1 MFSRKAHGDVKKS
14 TQKVLDPKKD
24 VLTRLKHLRTLLDTL
39 ERSELK
45 QFFETNYS
53 QIYFIFFENLFT
65 LESSLKQKGN
75 KSQREELDSILFVF
89 EKILQLL
96 PEKINNRWQFHS
108 IGSILKKLLHTGNSV
123 KIRSEGIRLY
133 LLWLQALQE
142 NSSDEQ
148 LTLFACLVPGFPA
161 VSSQIGPCTL
171 ETLINPSYNLSDV
184 KIAAEDITPLLPSV
198 LGEKISDDQT
208 LYFLQILLKYM
219 VIQAASLEWKNKD
232 KQESGFKFLFALF
245 KKFYLSHLFP
255 SFTKFTNL
263 YNPVLEIPQMRPK
276 PLYINV
282 TRNNE
287 SVYST
292 RDQYLAARVAFIKW
306 LVTFFLEKKYTATN
320 QNTKNGGEML
330 PKIIQQ
336 SVTANPSTQE
346 KAIELEASGTTEQ
359 DRSHSNSSTLSERRL
374 STSSLC
380 SIEEE
385 HQPVYEMVQRV
396 LFSSQANVNFINEVF
411 HQGFLLPSCE
421 ASAIKKVVKVYRKW
435 ILQEN
440 KPPFMAE
447 PEKSETDD
455 DVVDHPE
462 HLSVLLTDNKET
474 IQQSRHR
481 RTSSWGRT
489 YSFTNAINRGCV
501 FEEENANIQAGIQST
516 LQVFLT
522 NSANVFLLE
531 PCTDVSKILAEQ
543 IDVCKAVL
551 SIYRHMIMEL
561 NMSKKT
567 WEQLLRILLK
577 ITEAIMPKQQDLH
590 NRDIF
595 AEHMAGLLFR
605 TLIVAWIRAN
615 LSVYISRELWDEL
628 LSVLSSLTAWNE
640 LIAEWAKIMD
650 SLTVVLARCV
660 YGLDMNDLPLDKL
673 SEQKEKKQ
681 RGRGVHQDL
690 SKVTGVGRSFSLSWR
705 SQADGTQEHMRFR
718 SATTSG
724 APGVE
729 KARNIVRQKA
739 TAKRSQSISNC
750 VHLYEA
756 LPSTKS
762 VPLLLHTVSSLLP
775 GITHA
780 SSQKL
785 SEDEEFQQPETTPD
799 SEELMCSSTLD
810 QEQKLTHSSSTSD
823 IAERLHSDLIQ
834 GQRREHSASFSSS
847 DSKSATVENRKCEGK
862 ETEAPVILIRRSS
875 SPEDLENKAETLQS
889 SQVRSRLRNKS
900 ESISSEASTDFNG
913 FTETELSLV
922 QWKIFDEDSEVG
934 AVTTDAFDADTVYTW
949 HRLSSSKAATLAGSD
964 TAFPNFTTASAPS
977 HLSTSSTS
985 SMPSE
990 SKDSTPLLDEK
1001 LHQSVLQIPE
1011 DLDSSECLT
1020 DECSIIAGGTLTGWH
1035 ADAAAVLWRRI
1046 LGILGDVN
1054 CICCPKIHALV
1065 FEYLYELWHKLA
1077 KIRDNLGVSLDN
1089 QNSPQ
1094 SPILIPPLRMFVSWL
1109 FKATTL
1115 PNEYKEGR
1123 LQAYRLICDI
1133 MTKRQDVLPNSDFL
1147 VHCYHVI
1154 HRGIVSEDQDVLN
1167 VLAKHCSPR
1176 FFLIGLPGFTMMV
1189 GDFITVATR
1198 VLNSDVV
1205 DAPRYEAQILLGSL
1219 VCFPN
1224 LYQQMS
1230 LLQPVTGASD
1240 IITGNEDIKDYLI
1253 NILIKNARNET
1264 CETAR
1269 CIAMCSLGIWIS
1281 EELVQCTN
1289 HTQVQDALNVLG
1301 VTLKF
1306 SNKVVAEVACDM
1318 LKLLVI
1324 HMERLE
1330 KYESQLP
1337 KKIAEILVATIA
1349 FLLPSAE
1356 HSSVDADKRLIVSLL
1371 LCLLD
1376 WCMAMSV
1383 EALLEPISATL
1394 MEDQMARKAP
1404 LLDYVYR
1411 VLHSCV
1417 YGSHLFTQQSQYLLT
1432 LADVS
1437 STEYDPFLTLGNVKN
1452 SEAAHSYVP
1461 KDFGSLLTI
1470 TESKKRR
1477 NLDWIPLTARM
1488 VMAHL
1493 INHLG
1498 HYPLSGGPAV
1508 LHSLISENHDNP
1520 YIESSDLSAEVFKS
1534 PNLQLFVL
1542 NDSTLISY
1550 LQIPTEVA
1558 FSEKISNSE
1567 PNIPASDVRIIV
1579 RDISG
1584 KYSWDGQILY
1594 GPLSNQLMTV
1604 KNCNTFYSNTT
1615 LIADGQSDPLI
1626 AHCICPEMEHDDL
1639 DHLLENLSNSSPE
1652 CLPHPQLGLSE
1663 PAPLPIGMNHDQERN
1678 IIDAIT
1684 RQNNREEEYIRK
1696 WSRDQCMS
1704 VTSQKESVHH
1714 EPQAQF
1720 YYCRLFLN
1728 DMGMN
1733 SWERRNSFHLLKK
1746 NSKLLR
1752 ELKNLDSRQCRET
1765 HKIAVFYI
1773 MEGQED
1779 KYSILSNTGGSQA
1792 YENLVSGLGW
1802 EIDLST
1808 HCGFMGG
1815 LQRNGSTGQTAPYY
1829 ATSTVEVIF
1838 HVSTRM
1844 PSDSDDSLTKK
1855 LRHLGNDEVH
1865 IIWSEHSRDYRR
1877 GIIPTDFG
1885 DVLIIIYPM
1894 KNCMFYIQILKKP
1907 EVPFF
1912 GPLFDGAIV
1921 NEKLLP
1927 SLVRATGINASRAV
1941 KSLIPLYQ
1949 SFYEERAQ
1957 YVEAIV
1963 QQHKEIMTFED
1974 FAAQV
1979 FCPSPSY
1986 TLSNMESLIM
1996 VVLTFLL
2003 MGMYL
2008 DSQPIS

>member
-24 VLTRLKHLRTLLDTL
+24 VLTRLKHLRALLDTL

-108 IGSILKKLLHTGNSV
+108 IGSILKKLLHTGNSI
-123 KIRSEGIRLY
+123 KIRCEGIRLY

-161 VSSQIGPCTL
+161 VSSRIGPCTL
-171 ETLINPSYNLSDV
+171 DKLINPSYNLTDV

-208 LYFLQILLKYM
+208 LYFLQMLLKYM
-219 VIQAASLEWKNKD
+219 VIQAASLEWKNKE

-263 YNPVLEIPQMRPK
+263 YNPVLEIPQMRQK

-287 SVYST
+287 STFST
-292 RDQYLAARVAFIKW
+292 RDQYLAARVAFINW
-306 LVTFFLEKKYTATN
+306 LVTFFLEKKCTATS
-320 QNTKNGGEML
+320 QSTKNGGEIL

-336 SVTANPSTQE
+336 SVTANPSAQE
-346 KAIELEASGTTEQ
+346 KAIELETNGSSEQ
-359 DRSHSNSSTLSERRL
+359 DRSHSNSSTLSERRP

-380 SIEEE
+380 SVDEE

-396 LFSSQANVNFINEVF
+396 LLSSQANVNFINEVF

-447 PEKSETDD
+447 PEKVETDD
-455 DVVDHPE
+455 DVVDHSE
-462 HLSVLLTDNKET
+462 TLSVTLTVNKET
-474 IQQSRHR
+474 TQQSRHR

-489 YSFTNAINRGCV
+489 YSFTNAITRGCV
-501 FEEENANIQAGIQST
+501 FEEENVNIQAGTQST

-531 PCTDVSKILAEQ
+531 PCTDISKILEEQ

-561 NMSKKT
+561 TMSKKT
-567 WEQLLRILLK
+567 WEQLLRVLLR
-577 ITEAIMPKQQDLH
+577 ITETIMQKQQDSH
-590 NRDIF
+590 KRDIF

-628 LSVLSSLTAWNE
+628 LSVLSSLTTWNE
-640 LIAEWAKIMD
+640 LIIEWAKIMD

-660 YGLDMNDLPLDKL
+660 YSLDMNNLPLDKL

-681 RGRGVHQDL
+681 RGRGVYQDL
-690 SKVTGVGRSFSLSWR
+690 NKVTGVGRSFSLSWR
-705 SQADGTQEHMRFR
+705 SQPDGAQEHMRFR

-739 TAKRSQSISNC
+739 T
-750 VHLYEA
+750 
-756 LPSTKS
+756 
-762 VPLLLHTVSSLLP
+762 
-775 GITHA
+775 
-780 SSQKL
+780 
-785 SEDEEFQQPETTPD
+785 EDEEFQQPESIPD
-799 SEELMCSSTLD
+799 AEELMCGSMLD

-823 IAERLHSDLIQ
+823 IAEQLQSELMQ
-834 GQRREHSASFSSS
+834 GQKWEQSASFNNS
-847 DSKSATVENRKCEGK
+847 DSKTPIVENRKCGDK
-862 ETEAPVILIRRSS
+862 DNETPVIMIRRSS
-875 SPEDLENKAETLQS
+875 SPGDLESNEDTLQS
-889 SQVRSRLRNKS
+889 SQGRHGLRNKS
-900 ESISSEASTDFNG
+900 ESISSETSNDFNS
-913 FTETELSLV
+913 FNETELSV
-922 QWKIFDEDSEVG
+922 TQWKIFDEELKVG
-934 AVTTDAFDADTVYTW
+934 AITDDATDADTAHNW
-949 HRLSSSKAATLAGSD
+949 QRRSSSNTTTLTGSD
-964 TAFPNFTTASAPS
+964 TALPTLSATCAQP
-977 HLSTSSTS
+977 HLSTLSSAFP
-985 SMPSE
+985 MQPE

-1011 DLDSSECLT
+1011 DLDSSECLA
-1020 DECSIIAGGTLTGWH
+1020 DECSIIAGGNLTGWH

-1054 CICCPKIHALV
+1054 CIRCPKIHALV

-1077 KIRDNLGVSLDN
+1077 KIRDNLGISLDN
-1089 QNSPQ
+1089 QISPQ

-1115 PNEYKEGR
+1115 PNEYKEGK
-1123 LQAYRLICDI
+1123 LQAYKLICDI

-1147 VHCYHVI
+1147 VHFYHVI
-1154 HRGIVSEDQDVLN
+1154 HRGIVCEDQDVLN
-1167 VLAKHCSPR
+1167 MLTKHCSPR
-1176 FFLIGLPGFTMMV
+1176 FFLLGLPGFTMMV
-1189 GDFITVATR
+1189 GDFITVATQ
-1198 VLNSDVV
+1198 VLNSDML

-1230 LLQPVTGASD
+1230 LLQPVTGATD
-1240 IITGNEDIKDYLI
+1240 IITGNEDIKDYLV
-1253 NILIKNARNET
+1253 NILMKNARNET

-1289 HTQVQDALNVLG
+1289 HAQVQDALNVLG

-1318 LKLLVI
+1318 LKLLVT
-1324 HMERLE
+1324 HMERLQ
-1330 KYESQLP
+1330 KYDSQLP

-1383 EALLEPISATL
+1383 DALLEPISATL
-1394 MEDQMARKAP
+1394 MEDQLARKAP
-1404 LLDYVYR
+1404 LLDYIYR

-1452 SEAAHSYVP
+1452 SEPTRSYVP
-1461 KDFGSLLTI
+1461 QDFGSLLTV
-1470 TESKKRR
+1470 TESKKKRS
-1477 NLDWIPLTARM
+1477 LDWIPLTARM

-1498 HYPLSGGPAV
+1498 HYPLNGGPAI

-1520 YIESSDLSAEVFKS
+1520 YVESSDLSAEVFKS

-1550 LQIPTEVA
+1550 LQIPTEAVIQ
-1558 FSEKISNSE
+1558 ERISSNE
-1567 PNIPASDVRIIV
+1567 PNVPASDVRVIV

-1584 KYSWDGQILY
+1584 KYSWDGRIQY
-1594 GPLSNQLMTV
+1594 GPPSNQMTSS
-1604 KNCNTFYSNTT
+1604 KNCKASSYSNVS
-1615 LIADGQSDPLI
+1615 LIVNGQPDTHNPDCSSLQK
-1626 AHCICPEMEHDDL
+1626 ERDDL
-1639 DHLLENLSNSSPE
+1639 DQLLEDLSNSSPE

-1663 PAPLPIGMNHDQERN
+1663 PAPLPVGMNHDHERN
-1678 IIDAIT
+1678 IIDAII
-1684 RQNNREEEYIRK
+1684 RQNYQEEEYIRR
-1696 WSRDQCMS
+1696 WSRDHCMS
-1704 VTSQKESVHH
+1704 VASQKESIHH
-1714 EPQAQF
+1714 EPRAPF

-1779 KYSILSNTGGSQA
+1779 KYSILSNTGGSQT
-1792 YENLVSGLGW
+1792 YENFVSGLGW

-1865 IIWSEHSRDYRR
+1865 IIWSEHTRDYRK

-1885 DVLIIIYPM
+1885 DVLIVIYPM

-1941 KSLIPLYQ
+1941 KSFIPLYQ

-1979 FCPSPSY
+1979 FSPSPSY
-1986 TLSNMESLIM
+1986 SLSNMDLNM
-1996 VVLTFLL
+1996 
-2003 MGMYL
+2003 
-2008 DSQPIS
+2008 

>member
-1986 TLSNMESLIM
+1986 TLSNMDLNI
-1996 VVLTFLL
+1996 
-2003 MGMYL
+2003 
-2008 DSQPIS
+2008 

>member
-24 VLTRLKHLRTLLDTL
+24 VLTRLKHLRALLDIL

-108 IGSILKKLLHTGNSV
+108 IGSILKKLLHTGNAV
-123 KIRSEGIRLY
+123 KIRCEGIRLY

-161 VSSQIGPCTL
+161 VSSRIGPCTL
-171 ETLINPSYNLSDV
+171 DTLINPSYNVSDV
-184 KIAAEDITPLLPSV
+184 KVAAEDITPLLPSV
-198 LGEKISDDQT
+198 LGEKVSDDQT
-208 LYFLQILLKYM
+208 SYFLQILLKYM
-219 VIQAASLEWKNKD
+219 VIQAASLEWKNKE

-276 PLYINV
+276 PLYINI

-287 SVYST
+287 SIYST

-306 LVTFFLEKKYTATN
+306 LVTFFLEKKYTATS

-336 SVTANPSTQE
+336 SVTAIPSAQE
-346 KAIELEASGTTEQ
+346 KANELEANGSSEQ
-359 DRSHSNSSTLSERRL
+359 DRSHSNSSTLSDRRL
-374 STSSLC
+374 SASSIC

-385 HQPVYEMVQRV
+385 HRPVYEMVQRV
-396 LFSSQANVNFINEVF
+396 LLSSQANVNFINEVF

-421 ASAIKKVVKVYRKW
+421 ASAIKKIVKVYRKW

-440 KPPFMAE
+440 KPSFMAE
-447 PEKSETDD
+447 PEKMEAEE
-455 DVVDHPE
+455 DVIDHPE
-462 HLSVLLTDNKET
+462 HLSITLTNNKET
-474 IQQSRHR
+474 VQQSRHR

-501 FEEENANIQAGIQST
+501 FEEENANVQAGTQST

-531 PCTDVSKILAEQ
+531 PCTDVSKILEEQ

-561 NMSKKT
+561 TMSRKT
-567 WEQLLRILLK
+567 WEQLLRVLLK
-577 ITEAIMPKQQDLH
+577 ITETIMQKQQDLH
-590 NRDIF
+590 KRDIF

-628 LSVLSSLTAWNE
+628 LSVLSSLTTWNE
-640 LIAEWAKIMD
+640 LITEWAKIMD

-660 YGLDMNDLPLDKL
+660 YSLDMNDLPLDKL

-681 RGRGVHQDL
+681 RGRGICQDL
-690 SKVTGVGRSFSLSWR
+690 NKVTGVGRSFSLSWR
-705 SQADGTQEHMRFR
+705 SHTDGTQEPMRFR

-739 TAKRSQSISNC
+739 T
-750 VHLYEA
+750 
-756 LPSTKS
+756 
-762 VPLLLHTVSSLLP
+762 
-775 GITHA
+775 
-780 SSQKL
+780 
-785 SEDEEFQQPETTPD
+785 EDEELQQPESIPD
-799 SEELMCSSTLD
+799 TEELMCGSLD

-823 IAERLHSDLIQ
+823 IAEQLRSDLMQ
-834 GQRREHSASFSSS
+834 GQKREHLASCSNS
-847 DSKSATVENRKCEGK
+847 DSKTTVAENRKSGGK
-862 ETEAPVILIRRSS
+862 ENEAPVIMIRRSS
-875 SPEDLENKAETLQS
+875 SPGDLESNADALQS
-889 SQVRSRLRNKS
+889 SQGRYRLRNKS
-900 ESISSEASTDFNG
+900 ESISSETSNG
-913 FTETELSLV
+913 FSSFNETEISLT
-922 QWKIFDEDSEVG
+922 QWKTFDEGSEVT
-934 AVTTDAFDADTVYTW
+934 VLTDLAIEADTAHNW
-949 HRLSSSKAATLAGSD
+949 RRLSSSNATTLTGSD
-964 TAFPNFTTASAPS
+964 TALPTLSATYSQPQLPSLFPAFP
-977 HLSTSSTS
+977 LQ
-985 SMPSE
+985 PE
-990 SKDSTPLLDEK
+990 SKDSPPLLDEK

-1011 DLDSSECLT
+1011 DLDSSEYLA
-1020 DECSIIAGGTLTGWH
+1020 DECSIIAGGNLTGWH

-1054 CICCPKIHALV
+1054 CIRCPKIHALV
-1065 FEYLYELWHKLA
+1065 FEYLYDLWHKLA
-1077 KIRDNLGVSLDN
+1077 KIRDNLGISLDN
-1089 QNSPQ
+1089 QTSPQ

-1115 PNEYKEGR
+1115 PNEYKDGK
-1123 LQAYRLICDI
+1123 LQAYKLICDI

-1147 VHCYHVI
+1147 VHFYHVM
-1154 HRGIVSEDQDVLN
+1154 HRGIVCEDQDVLN
-1167 VLAKHCSPR
+1167 ILTKHCSPR
-1176 FFLIGLPGFTMMV
+1176 FFFLGLPGFTMMV
-1189 GDFITVATR
+1189 GDFITVATQ
-1198 VLNSDVV
+1198 VLNSDML
-1205 DAPRYEAQILLGSL
+1205 DAPRCEAQILLGSL

-1224 LYQQMS
+1224 LYQQMP
-1230 LLQPVTGASD
+1230 LLQPVSGATD

-1253 NILIKNARNET
+1253 NILMKNARNET

-1269 CIAMCSLGIWIS
+1269 CIAMCSLGIWIC
-1281 EELVQCTN
+1281 EELMQCTN
-1289 HTQVQDALNVLG
+1289 HAQVQDALNVLG

-1318 LKLLVI
+1318 LKLLVT
-1324 HMERLE
+1324 HVERLK

-1383 EALLEPISATL
+1383 DALLEPISATL

-1404 LLDYVYR
+1404 LLDYIYR

-1452 SEAAHSYVP
+1452 SEPAHSYVS
-1461 KDFGSLLTI
+1461 KDFGSLLTV
-1470 TESKKRR
+1470 TESKKKRS
-1477 NLDWIPLTARM
+1477 LELIPLTARM

-1498 HYPLSGGPAV
+1498 HSPLSGGPAI

-1520 YIESSDLSAEVFKS
+1520 YVESSDLSAEVFRS

-1550 LQIPTEVA
+1550 LQIPAEAVMLERT
-1558 FSEKISNSE
+1558 SNSE
-1567 PNIPASDVRIIV
+1567 PDLPASDVRIIV

-1584 KYSWDGQILY
+1584 KYSWDGRILY
-1594 GPLSNQLMTV
+1594 GPLSNQMT
-1604 KNCNTFYSNTT
+1604 CSNDCKTSSSSNIS
-1615 LIADGQSDPLI
+1615 LIVDGQSDIQKPDCSSLQK
-1626 AHCICPEMEHDDL
+1626 EHDDL
-1639 DHLLENLSNSSPE
+1639 DQLLEDLGNSSPE
-1652 CLPHPQLGLSE
+1652 CLPHSQLRLSE
-1663 PAPLPIGMNHDQERN
+1663 PAPPPVGMNHDQERN

-1684 RQNNREEEYIRK
+1684 RQSNQEEEYIRR
-1696 WSRDQCMS
+1696 WSRDHCMS
-1704 VTSQKESVHH
+1704 VASQKGSIHH

-1733 SWERRNSFHLLKK
+1733 SWDRRNSFHLLKK

-1773 MEGQED
+1773 TEGQED
-1779 KYSILSNTGGSQA
+1779 KCSILSNTGGSQA
-1792 YENLVSGLGW
+1792 YENFVSGLGW

-1815 LQRNGSTGQTAPYY
+1815 LQRNGSTGQSAPYY

-1865 IIWSEHSRDYRR
+1865 IIWSEHTRDYRR

-1979 FCPSPSY
+1979 FSPSPSY
-1986 TLSNMESLIM
+1986 SLSNMDLNI
-1996 VVLTFLL
+1996 
-2003 MGMYL
+2003 
-2008 DSQPIS
+2008 

>member
-1 MFSRKAHGDVKKS
+1 
-14 TQKVLDPKKD
+14 
-24 VLTRLKHLRTLLDTL
+24 
-39 ERSELK
+39 
-45 QFFETNYS
+45 
-53 QIYFIFFENLFT
+53 
-65 LESSLKQKGN
+65 
-75 KSQREELDSILFVF
+75 
-89 EKILQLL
+89 
-96 PEKINNRWQFHS
+96 
-108 IGSILKKLLHTGNSV
+108 
-123 KIRSEGIRLY
+123 
-133 LLWLQALQE
+133 
-142 NSSDEQ
+142 
-148 LTLFACLVPGFPA
+148 
-161 VSSQIGPCTL
+161 
-171 ETLINPSYNLSDV
+171 
-184 KIAAEDITPLLPSV
+184 
-198 LGEKISDDQT
+198 
-208 LYFLQILLKYM
+208 
-219 VIQAASLEWKNKD
+219 
-232 KQESGFKFLFALF
+232 
-245 KKFYLSHLFP
+245 
-255 SFTKFTNL
+255 
-263 YNPVLEIPQMRPK
+263 
-276 PLYINV
+276 
-282 TRNNE
+282 
-287 SVYST
+287 
-292 RDQYLAARVAFIKW
+292 
-306 LVTFFLEKKYTATN
+306 
-320 QNTKNGGEML
+320 
-330 PKIIQQ
+330 
-336 SVTANPSTQE
+336 
-346 KAIELEASGTTEQ
+346 
-359 DRSHSNSSTLSERRL
+359 
-374 STSSLC
+374 
-380 SIEEE
+380 
-385 HQPVYEMVQRV
+385 
-396 LFSSQANVNFINEVF
+396 
-411 HQGFLLPSCE
+411 
-421 ASAIKKVVKVYRKW
+421 
-435 ILQEN
+435 
-440 KPPFMAE
+440 
-447 PEKSETDD
+447 
-455 DVVDHPE
+455 
-462 HLSVLLTDNKET
+462 
-474 IQQSRHR
+474 
-481 RTSSWGRT
+481 
-489 YSFTNAINRGCV
+489 
-501 FEEENANIQAGIQST
+501 
-516 LQVFLT
+516 
-522 NSANVFLLE
+522 
-531 PCTDVSKILAEQ
+531 
-543 IDVCKAVL
+543 
-551 SIYRHMIMEL
+551 MIM
-561 NMSKKT
+561 
-567 WEQLLRILLK
+567 
-577 ITEAIMPKQQDLH
+577 H
-590 NRDIF
+590 
-595 AEHMAGLLFR
+595 
-605 TLIVAWIRAN
+605 
-615 LSVYISRELWDEL
+615 
-628 LSVLSSLTAWNE
+628 
-640 LIAEWAKIMD
+640 EW
-650 SLTVVLARCV
+650 
-660 YGLDMNDLPLDKL
+660 
-673 SEQKEKKQ
+673 
-681 RGRGVHQDL
+681 
-690 SKVTGVGRSFSLSWR
+690 
-705 SQADGTQEHMRFR
+705 
-718 SATTSG
+718 
-724 APGVE
+724 
-729 KARNIVRQKA
+729 
-739 TAKRSQSISNC
+739 
-750 VHLYEA
+750 
-756 LPSTKS
+756 
-762 VPLLLHTVSSLLP
+762 
-775 GITHA
+775 
-780 SSQKL
+780 
-785 SEDEEFQQPETTPD
+785 
-799 SEELMCSSTLD
+799 
-810 QEQKLTHSSSTSD
+810 
-823 IAERLHSDLIQ
+823 
-834 GQRREHSASFSSS
+834 
-847 DSKSATVENRKCEGK
+847 
-862 ETEAPVILIRRSS
+862 
-875 SPEDLENKAETLQS
+875 
-889 SQVRSRLRNKS
+889 
-900 ESISSEASTDFNG
+900 
-913 FTETELSLV
+913 
-922 QWKIFDEDSEVG
+922 
-934 AVTTDAFDADTVYTW
+934 
-949 HRLSSSKAATLAGSD
+949 
-964 TAFPNFTTASAPS
+964 
-977 HLSTSSTS
+977 
-985 SMPSE
+985 
-990 SKDSTPLLDEK
+990 
-1001 LHQSVLQIPE
+1001 
-1011 DLDSSECLT
+1011 
-1020 DECSIIAGGTLTGWH
+1020 
-1035 ADAAAVLWRRI
+1035 
-1046 LGILGDVN
+1046 
-1054 CICCPKIHALV
+1054 
-1065 FEYLYELWHKLA
+1065 
-1077 KIRDNLGVSLDN
+1077 
-1089 QNSPQ
+1089 
-1094 SPILIPPLRMFVSWL
+1094 
-1109 FKATTL
+1109 
-1115 PNEYKEGR
+1115 
-1123 LQAYRLICDI
+1123 
-1133 MTKRQDVLPNSDFL
+1133 
-1147 VHCYHVI
+1147 
-1154 HRGIVSEDQDVLN
+1154 DVLN

-1189 GDFITVATR
+1189 GDFITVATQ

-1230 LLQPVTGASD
+1230 LLQPVTGAAD

-1324 HMERLE
+1324 HMELLE

-1470 TESKKRR
+1470 TESKKKR

-1550 LQIPTEVA
+1550 LQIPTEAV
-1558 FSEKISNSE
+1558 FREKISNSE

-1584 KYSWDGQILY
+1584 KYSWDGQILH
-1594 GPLSNQLMTV
+1594 GPFSNQLTAV

-1615 LIADGQSDPLI
+1615 FIADGQSDPLI
-1626 AHCICPEMEHDDL
+1626 SNCISPEMEHDDL

-1684 RQNNREEEYIRK
+1684 RQNNREEEYIHK
-1696 WSRDQCMS
+1696 WSRDLCMS

-1714 EPQAQF
+1714 EPRAQF

-1865 IIWSEHSRDYRR
+1865 IIWSEHTRDYRR

-1979 FCPSPSY
+1979 FSPSPSY
-1986 TLSNMESLIM
+1986 SLSNMGSLNGNLSTEMPSAVGTILADQTSPPLPHATKTN
-1996 VVLTFLL
+1996 VSGKLRRSASSL
-2003 MGMYL
+2003 
-2008 DSQPIS
+2008 SKSSN

>member
-24 VLTRLKHLRTLLDTL
+24 VLTRFKHLRALLDIL

-75 KSQREELDSILFVF
+75 KSQREELDSILFLF

-96 PEKINNRWQFHS
+96 PEKINSRWQFHS

-123 KIRSEGIRLY
+123 KIRCEGIRLY

-161 VSSQIGPCTL
+161 VSSRIGPCTL
-171 ETLINPSYNLSDV
+171 DTLINPSYNLYDV
-184 KIAAEDITPLLPSV
+184 KIAAEDITPLLPSM

-208 LYFLQILLKYM
+208 LYFLQVLLKYM
-219 VIQAASLEWKNKD
+219 VIQAASLEWKNKE

-276 PLYINV
+276 PLYVNI

-287 SVYST
+287 SMYST
-292 RDQYLAARVAFIKW
+292 RDQYLAARVAFINW
-306 LVTFFLEKKYTATN
+306 LVTFFLEKKCTATS

-330 PKIIQQ
+330 PKIIQH
-336 SVTANPSTQE
+336 SATANPSAQE
-346 KAIELEASGTTEQ
+346 KAIELETNGPSEQ

-396 LFSSQANVNFINEVF
+396 LLSSQANVNFINEVF
-411 HQGFLLPSCE
+411 HQGFLLPTCE

-447 PEKSETDD
+447 PEKVEMDD

-462 HLSVLLTDNKET
+462 DLSVTLTANMES
-474 IQQSRHR
+474 IQQPKHR

-501 FEEENANIQAGIQST
+501 FEEENVNVQAGTQST

-531 PCTDVSKILAEQ
+531 PCTDISKILEEQ

-561 NMSKKT
+561 TMSKKT
-567 WEQLLRILLK
+567 WEQLLRVLLR
-577 ITEAIMPKQQDLH
+577 ITETIMQKQQDLH
-590 NRDIF
+590 KRDIF
-595 AEHMAGLLFR
+595 AEQMAGLLFR

-628 LSVLSSLTAWNE
+628 LSVLSCLTAWSE
-640 LIAEWAKIMD
+640 LITEWAKIME

-660 YGLDMNDLPLDKL
+660 YGLDMNNLPLDKL

-739 TAKRSQSISNC
+739 T
-750 VHLYEA
+750 
-756 LPSTKS
+756 
-762 VPLLLHTVSSLLP
+762 
-775 GITHA
+775 
-780 SSQKL
+780 
-785 SEDEEFQQPETTPD
+785 EDEEFQQPESTPD
-799 SEELMCSSTLD
+799 AEELMCGSILD
-810 QEQKLTHSSSTSD
+810 QEQKLTHSISTSD
-823 IAERLHSDLIQ
+823 IAEQLHSDLMQ
-834 GQRREHSASFSSS
+834 GQKTEHSSSFSNS
-847 DSKSATVENRKCEGK
+847 DSKTTFVENRKCGGK
-862 ETEAPVILIRRSS
+862 DNETPVIMIRRSS
-875 SPEDLENKAETLQS
+875 SPGDLESNADNLQS
-889 SQVRSRLRNKS
+889 SQGRYRLRNKS
-900 ESISSEASTDFNG
+900 ESISSETSNDFNS
-913 FTETELSLV
+913 FNETELPLT
-922 QWKIFDEDSEVG
+922 QWKTFDEESKVG
-934 AVTTDAFDADTVYTW
+934 AVTDDAVDADTAHNWQRQCSSNATTLTGFDTALSTLSAICAQPT
-949 HRLSSSKAATLAGSD
+949 LSS
-964 TAFPNFTTASAPS
+964 AFPMQP
-977 HLSTSSTS
+977 
-985 SMPSE
+985 E

-1011 DLDSSECLT
+1011 DLDSSECLA
-1020 DECSIIAGGTLTGWH
+1020 DECSIIAGGNLTGWH

-1054 CICCPKIHALV
+1054 CIRCPKIHALV
-1065 FEYLYELWHKLA
+1065 FEHLYELWHKLA
-1077 KIRDNLGVSLDN
+1077 KIRDNLGISLDN
-1089 QNSPQ
+1089 QISPQ

-1115 PNEYKEGR
+1115 PNEYKEGK
-1123 LQAYRLICDI
+1123 LQAYKLICDI

-1147 VHCYHVI
+1147 VHFYHVI
-1154 HRGIVSEDQDVLN
+1154 HRGIVCEDQDVLN
-1167 VLAKHCSPR
+1167 MLTKHCSPR
-1176 FFLIGLPGFTMMV
+1176 FFLLGLPGFTMMM
-1189 GDFITVATR
+1189 GDFITVATQ
-1198 VLNSDVV
+1198 VLSSDMV

-1230 LLQPVTGASD
+1230 LLQPVTGATD

-1253 NILIKNARNET
+1253 NILMKNARNET

-1289 HTQVQDALNVLG
+1289 HAQVQDALNVLG

-1318 LKLLVI
+1318 LKLLVT
-1324 HMERLE
+1324 HMERLK

-1404 LLDYVYR
+1404 LLDYIYR

-1452 SEAAHSYVP
+1452 SEPAHSYVP
-1461 KDFGSLLTI
+1461 KDFGSLLTV
-1470 TESKKRR
+1470 TESKKKR

-1488 VMAHL
+1488 VMTHL

-1498 HYPLSGGPAV
+1498 HYPLNGGPAI
-1508 LHSLISENHDNP
+1508 LQSLVSENHDNP
-1520 YIESSDLSAEVFKS
+1520 YVESSDLSAEVFKS

-1550 LQIPTEVA
+1550 LQIPTEAVVRERT
-1558 FSEKISNSE
+1558 SSNE
-1567 PNIPASDVRIIV
+1567 PNIPASDMRVIV

-1584 KYSWDGQILY
+1584 KYSWDGRILY
-1594 GPLSNQLMTV
+1594 GPPSNQMTSS
-1604 KNCNTFYSNTT
+1604 KNCKASSFSNVG
-1615 LIADGQSDPLI
+1615 LIVDGQSDIQNPDCSSLQK
-1626 AHCICPEMEHDDL
+1626 EHDDL
-1639 DHLLENLSNSSPE
+1639 DQLLEDLSNSSPE
-1652 CLPHPQLGLSE
+1652 CLLHPQLGLSE
-1663 PAPLPIGMNHDQERN
+1663 PAPLPVGMNHDQEQN
-1678 IIDAIT
+1678 IIDAII
-1684 RQNNREEEYIRK
+1684 RQNNQEEEYIRR
-1696 WSRDQCMS
+1696 WSRDHCMS
-1704 VTSQKESVHH
+1704 VASQKESIHH
-1714 EPQAQF
+1714 EPRAQF

-1733 SWERRNSFHLLKK
+1733 SWERRDH
-1746 NSKLLR
+1746 
-1752 ELKNLDSRQCRET
+1752 
-1765 HKIAVFYI
+1765 
-1773 MEGQED
+1773 
-1779 KYSILSNTGGSQA
+1779 YSIS
-1792 YENLVSGLGW
+1792 V
-1802 EIDLST
+1802 D
-1808 HCGFMGG
+1808 
-1815 LQRNGSTGQTAPYY
+1815 
-1829 ATSTVEVIF
+1829 
-1838 HVSTRM
+1838 
-1844 PSDSDDSLTKK
+1844 
-1855 LRHLGNDEVH
+1855 
-1865 IIWSEHSRDYRR
+1865 
-1877 GIIPTDFG
+1877 
-1885 DVLIIIYPM
+1885 
-1894 KNCMFYIQILKKP
+1894 
-1907 EVPFF
+1907 
-1912 GPLFDGAIV
+1912 
-1921 NEKLLP
+1921 
-1927 SLVRATGINASRAV
+1927 
-1941 KSLIPLYQ
+1941 
-1949 SFYEERAQ
+1949 
-1957 YVEAIV
+1957 
-1963 QQHKEIMTFED
+1963 
-1974 FAAQV
+1974 
-1979 FCPSPSY
+1979 
-1986 TLSNMESLIM
+1986 
-1996 VVLTFLL
+1996 
-2003 MGMYL
+2003 
-2008 DSQPIS
+2008 